1 MASFLAVLIIS
12 IMSFPRRE
20 RIVAWKES
28 ASIAWLSEERDAEAA
43 ASVTHWPCSSP
54 RGHVPDTA

>member
-1 MASFLAVLIIS
+1 MLLIS

-28 ASIAWLSEERDAEAA
+28 GSIAWLSEERDAEAA
-43 ASVTHWPCSSP
+43 ATVTHWPCSSP